1 MHILIW
7 PKIEKQ
13 ETVFYLLS
21 AVAQKKKCIRGG
33 YSCESEK
40 EERQKVEADREEP
53 EASCLSFVTG
63 TLLSESLKHVA
74 CSPFRFSF
82 SNSLCLPTALHVF
95 YPQNL

>member
-21 AVAQKKKCIRGG
+21 AVAQKKERIREG
-33 YSCESEK
+33 YACESEK
-40 EERQKVEADREEP
+40 EERQTVEADREEP
-53 EASCLSFVTG
+53 KASCLSFVTG
-63 TLLSESLKHVA
+63 TLLSESLKRVA

-82 SNSLCLPTALHVF
+82 SNPLCLPTAIHAF